1 MAVKILTSSLCRQ
14 QFHAQPSSVLHSCKC
29 HCTRRRDDISLRLC
43 PMTFD
48 KTRSCSTS
56 WWIVFRRPVW
66 HLTTLHRFMCTNPAA
81 APVHYSLLLK
91 CVESFIKQSQTA
103 TSQYYR
109 GKTEEKIVPQS
120 QLPSSLL
127 ALYSSNFFSAFASPF
142 VRNAGVLGGG
152 GFRAAE
158 IQNIRRLQLSVQS
171 LHSSEYSTVL
181 NLYWHVRDKPA
192 STRLENHWAQ
202 YSSAPWGWKLKQ
214 LPFSFSRFAG
224 F

>member
-1 MAVKILTSSLCRQ
+1 MYKSCCCSSPL
-14 QFHAQPSSVLHSCKC
+14 QP
-29 HCTRRRDDISLRLC
+29 
-43 PMTFD
+43 P
-48 KTRSCSTS
+48 
-56 WWIVFRRPVW
+56 
-66 HLTTLHRFMCTNPAA
+66 
-81 APVHYSLLLK
+81 LK

-109 GKTEEKIVPQS
+109 GKTEDKTVPQS

-142 VRNAGVLGGG
+142 VRNAGALG

-158 IQNIRRLQLSVQS
+158 IQNIKRLQLSVQS

-202 YSSAPWGWKLKQ
+202 YTVRCGGESLSSFLLVLAALQDFNHLWWRL
-214 LPFSFSRFAG
+214 LPVRETRRRHSPVNLCQYQNNCTAFWYLNPSR
-224 F
+224 